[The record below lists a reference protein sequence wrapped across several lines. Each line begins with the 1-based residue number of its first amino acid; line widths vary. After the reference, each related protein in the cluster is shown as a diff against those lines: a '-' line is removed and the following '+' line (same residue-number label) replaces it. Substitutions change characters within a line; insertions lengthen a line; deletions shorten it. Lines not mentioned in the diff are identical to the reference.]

1 MIIHTDGMK
10 QIEANSG
17 RSVEELMEEAGKAVA
32 KAIEA
37 HTEPGA
43 RVLFLCGK
51 GNNGGDAFVAGHLL
65 QQREAVFML
74 CEGKPNTPAALQA
87 YEAAKHI
94 PSLSTRSLS
103 RKIHSFDVIVD
114 AVYGFGYHGALKEP
128 VEKLFRIVNKSGV
141 RVFSIDI
148 NSGCEADSGYCD
160 PDALHSEITFALDCY
175 KPFHMMRKDHK
186 MFASCE
192 LLDLHLPHPA
202 YSPYVEMN
210 EELFFA
216 SFPHKEEDA
225 YKGTFGQILIASGS
239 YGMAGALSLNILGAK
254 TVGASYIHAAV
265 PKEIYPIAA
274 AKHITP
280 VFHPFD
286 EGNYR
291 AVLEDLMPS
300 VRASVFGSGA
310 VYMPRKSD
318 VMDILLQ
325 ESKGPVVLDAEGLNL
340 LQHNTYILRFVKCPV
355 ILTPHI
361 GEFAR
366 LINKPIHAVMD
377 HRMHYAET
385 FARENNVILVLK
397 GPNTIVVS
405 PAGEYYIN
413 QSGNQALAQA
423 GSGDLL
429 AGILGGM
436 LSLTCDV
443 FKAVCMAV
451 WLHGFLAEEG
461 CKTHSIQNFPLEEY
475 PRIMDEVFRRHGF

>member
-1 MIIHTDGMK
+1 MIIHTEGMK
-10 QIEANSG
+10 QIEADSG
-17 RSVEELMEEAGKAVA
+17 LTVQELMETAGKGVA
-32 KAIEA
+32 AAIEA

-43 RVLFLCGK
+43 KVLFLCGK
-51 GNNGGDAFVAGHLL
+51 GNNGGDAFTAARYLHDRSSTFV
-65 QQREAVFML
+65 L
-74 CEGKPNTPAALQA
+74 CDGKPVTPAAA
-87 YEAAKHI
+87 AAFEAA
-94 PSLSTRSLS
+94 SSTPRIAVRSLEK
-103 RKIHSFDVIVD
+103 KIRDFDVIVD
-114 AVYGFGYHGALKEP
+114 AVYGFGYHGTLKDSM
-128 VEKLFRIVNKSGV
+128 EKIFRIVNRSGV

-148 NSGCEADSGYCD
+148 NSGCEADTGYCD

-175 KPFHMMRKDHK
+175 KPFHMMRKDHQ

-192 LLDLHLPHPA
+192 LLDLSLPHPLH
-202 YSPYVEMN
+202 SPYAEMN

-216 SFPHKEEDA
+216 GFPRKKETA
-225 YKGTFGQILIASGS
+225 YKGTYGQILITGGS

-254 TVGASYIHAAV
+254 TVGAAYIHAAV

-274 AKHITP
+274 VRHITP

-286 EGNYR
+286 GGDFR
-291 AVLEDLMPS
+291 PVLEDLLPNVRS
-300 VRASVFGSGA
+300 VVFGSGA
-310 VYMPRKSD
+310 VHMPRKAD
-318 VMDILLQ
+318 VMDIILQ
-325 ESKGPVVLDAEGLNL
+325 NSKGPVVLDAEGLNL

-377 HRMHYAET
+377 HRMEYAEA

-397 GPNTIVVS
+397 GPNTLVVS

-429 AGILGGM
+429 AGILGGI

-451 WLHGFLAEEG
+451 WLHGYLAEEG
-461 CKTHSIQNFPLEEY
+461 CKKYSIQNFPIEEY
-475 PRIMDEVFRRHGF
+475 PAIMDEVFRRHGF